1 MLMPAYNGERY
12 LREAIDSVLAQ
23 TFSDFELVIVDDRS
37 SDQTFSI
44 AQSYAAK
51 DHRIRLER
59 NNHNLGLVNNWSR
72 CVDLAKG
79 EWIKFVF
86 QDDLLT
92 PDCLEKMIA
101 AVTGEDLMVVCKRDL
116 LFEDV
121 DEQYKLSLIK
131 YIEKHSIEVIVPG
144 ITRLSAADICRIAI
158 EYMGKNF
165 IGEPT
170 VVMLHRNVFRQF
182 GRFNP
187 DFIQIC
193 DLEYWLRV
201 GVNTGLVY
209 VPEKLATFR
218 VHSSATT
225 LNNKINRRY
234 RYNYLDNLLLQYQ
247 FVFYPAFQP
256 IRVAAARRRPPCNLL
271 NILGATAN
279 NAYDFALREAAQS
292 ENADKGSLRTWESL
306 IVKSPKLERA
316 MRKDKLKNNI
326 LRLMQWFNLRS

>member
-37 SDQTFSI
+37 SDQSFSI

-59 NNHNLGLVNNWSR
+59 NNHNLGLVNNWNR

-86 QDDLLT
+86 QDDLIT

-121 DEQYKLSLIK
+121 DEQYKLRLIK

-144 ITRLSAADICRIAI
+144 ITRLSAAYVCRVAI
-158 EYMGKNF
+158 EHMGYNF

-170 VVMLHRNVFRQF
+170 AVMLHRNGFRQY

-218 VHSSATT
+218 VHSSAATVK
-225 LNNKINRRY
+225 NIKSGNY
-234 RYNYLDNLLLQYQ
+234 RMGYLDNLLLQYQ
-247 FVFYPAFQP
+247 FVFHPAFRP
-256 IRVAAARRRPPCNLL
+256 IRAVAAHRRRHVFY
-271 NILGATAN
+271 ITFG
-279 NAYDFALREAAQS
+279 
-292 ENADKGSLRTWESL
+292 
-306 IVKSPKLERA
+306 
-316 MRKDKLKNNI
+316 
-326 LRLMQWFNLRS
+326 